1 MIKKRLSYEDWQ
13 HIYSKG
19 SRFGCSSAL
28 TYKGLKDSVKICLKN
43 LDFEVDFSRK
53 GFSEIIKNAILLMIG
68 TFMFLPIFILMIK
81 NVIVLVNQRE
91 GL

>member
-53 GFSEIIKNAILLMIG
+53 GFSEIIKNAIDDGYLYVSPHFNDKKCYCISKS
-68 TFMFLPIFILMIK
+68 T
-81 NVIVLVNQRE
+81 
-91 GL
+91 